1 MQVTEAKRTRVA
13 ALARAGWLPAALIA
27 GCFLLQVAD
36 LEQALRFDRERI
48 IEGAWWRM
56 LSANFIHLGW
66 NHYVL
71 NMVGAALVFALFGAS
86 VSAREWLGVIVIT
99 SVAIALTVLALNEN
113 INWYVGLS
121 GTLHGMFTYGA
132 VAELRHARL
141 FASLLLLGAGA
152 KLLWEQIVGSLPGT
166 AETVG
171 GEVIV
176 DAHLYGALAGLFL
189 AICWRAYCAIC
200 QHDKAP

>member
-1 MQVTEAKRTRVA
+1 VQVTEAQRTRVA
-13 ALARAGWLPAALIA
+13 ALARAVWLPAALIV
-27 GCFLLQVAD
+27 GCFLLQIAD
-36 LEQALRFDRERI
+36 LEEALRFDRKLI
-48 IEGAWWRM
+48 VEGAWWRM

-71 NMVGAALVFALFGAS
+71 NMAGAALVFALFGAS
-86 VSAREWLGVIVIT
+86 VSAWEWLGVIVVT
-99 SVAIALTVLALNEN
+99 SVAIAVAVLALNQD
-113 INWYVGLS
+113 ISWYVGLS
-121 GTLHGMFTYGA
+121 GTLHGIFTYGA

-171 GEVIV
+171 GDVIV
-176 DAHLYGALAGLFL
+176 DAHLYGAVAGLFL
-189 AICWRAYCAIC
+189 AICWRAYCEIRRHPAR
-200 QHDKAP
+200 